1 MLNIF
6 SYVHLP
12 SVESL
17 NYKEIKRVNPK
28 GNQCWIYIGRTD
40 AEAPILWACDA
51 KKWLMEKDPEAG
63 KDWGQEKKGM
73 TEDEM
78 VGWHHQL
85 TGHESEQA
93 PGVGDGQG
101 SLACYGPWGHKE
113 LDMTEWL
120 NWTDVFFGEKSV

>member
-17 NYKEIKRVNPK
+17 NYKEIKWVNPK

-40 AEAPILWACDA
+40 AEAPILWACDE

-63 KDWGQEKKGM
+63 KDWRREEKGT

-78 VGWHHQL
+78 VR
-85 TGHESEQA
+85 
-93 PGVGDGQG
+93 
-101 SLACYGPWGHKE
+101 
-113 LDMTEWL
+113 
-120 NWTDVFFGEKSV
+120 